1 MSDLET
7 TTATAAAEDTPV
19 ASKRAGAVHKVEEA
33 LVLAR
38 AIRQLDALKPHEA
51 ARVSVYLAQKFA
63 HAQVSPS

>member
-7 TTATAAAEDTPV
+7 SPDTPPE
-19 ASKRAGAVHKVEEA
+19 SKKVHKVEEA

-38 AIRQLDALKPHEA
+38 TIRQLDALKPVEA

-63 HAQVSPS
+63 HAQVNPAHS